1 MLWVCCCS
9 FYHFS
14 VFCGLLTSQSTHTSS
29 FSLFWGTQKILSFF
43 SVQTLLME
51 APYLRD
57 SWHKDGNLKLSDSIK
72 RTWGKMSCR
81 SNLVS
86 LFLLTKVKGYHTAV
100 LLPKLNSLVTL
111 RQSWPCKRLIH
122 LLSLIDFGKQTW
134 SLLLVE
140 ICHCVLW
147 ADLGLYMKIQCRSV
161 EQVASLVLRVWS

>member
-9 FYHFS
+9 FYCFS
-14 VFCGLLTSQSTHTSS
+14 VVCSLLTSQSTHTSS
-29 FSLFWGTQKILSFF
+29 FSLFWGTQKIPLFI

-72 RTWGKMSCR
+72 RTWGKVSCR

-100 LLPKLNSLVTL
+100 LLPKLNSLVLTL
-111 RQSWPCKRLIH
+111 RQSWLCKKLIH
-122 LLSLIDFGKQTW
+122 LALIDFGKQTW

-147 ADLGLYMKIQCRSV
+147 ADLGSYMKIQCRSV
-161 EQVASLVLRVWS
+161 EQVSTLVLQVWS